1 MTSIS
6 FDADTPTRAH
16 ETAIACLRDSVAAV
30 LPDRVVRDAV
40 AVEGD
45 ELRVADATYD
55 LGRFDRVLVVGG
67 GKAGDGVA
75 DALEAVLG
83 DRIDGG
89 VVVTPAPG
97 RGERIDRLPGAHPV
111 PSEAGVESA
120 SRIVELLAETDD
132 RTLVLAVVTGGASAV
147 IPTPADGISLSDLQ
161 ATTDALLRSGAHI
174 GELNA
179 VRKHLSTLKGGGLAR
194 LAAPATVVGLV
205 FSDVVGN
212 DLGVVAS
219 GPTAPDDTTF
229 DDALSVL
236 ARYDLDVPESVR
248 DRLERGARG
257 AVDETPKSDDPA
269 FDRVTNHVLADAHA
283 ALSAARETAR
293 DRGYEPTI
301 LSSRVR
307 GEAREAAKTHVAV
320 AEEVAATGDP
330 LDAPAVV
337 LTGGECTVTV
347 DGDGEGGPNLEY
359 CLSAARELG
368 TDAVVAAIDSDG
380 EDGGTA
386 VAGAVV
392 DAATVETRSDES
404 EAAAALAD
412 NDALPFLRERGR
424 LVQTGPTGTNV
435 NDLRVAVVDAPADD
449 DV

>member
-16 ETAIACLRDSVAAV
+16 ETAIACLRDAVAAV

-89 VVVTPAPG
+89 VVVTPDPG

-111 PSEAGVESA
+111 PSEGGVESA

-219 GPTAPDDTTF
+219 GPTAPDDTTY

-248 DRLERGARG
+248 DRLESGARG

-283 ALSAARETAR
+283 ALSAARQTAR

-392 DAATVETRSDES
+392 DAATVETRDDEG
-404 EAAAALAD
+404 EAAAALTD
-412 NDALPFLRERGR
+412 NDALPFLRDRGC
-424 LVQTGPTGTNV
+424 LVRTGPTGTNV
-435 NDLRVAVVDAPADD
+435 NDLRVAVVDAPTDD
-449 DV
+449 GA